1 MQLIVAKKLWVIL
14 MSIGE
19 RIVQL
24 RNDKG
29 VSQGQLAQILGVSRQ
44 AISKWENDQSSPDT
58 LHLIKLADVLDT
70 EVEYLATGRKPV
82 YEEAPIVVNM
92 VHKVDKVVEKVVEKP
107 ILRKI
112 VRVKYVRNPLE
123 YFLLAVISLIIGLIL
138 GAIFLYLPSPSP
150 LLDKKR
156 RYTIVH
162 LLFLVGEAGLEPA
175 RPQ

>member
-112 VRVKYVRNPLE
+112 VRVKYDRNPLE

-138 GAIFLYLPSPSP
+138 GAIFL
-150 LLDKKR
+150 
-156 RYTIVH
+156 
-162 LLFLVGEAGLEPA
+162 
-175 RPQ
+175 

>member
-44 AISKWENDQSSPDT
+44 AISKWENDQSSPDP

-138 GAIFLYLPSPSP
+138 GAIFL
-150 LLDKKR
+150 
-156 RYTIVH
+156 
-162 LLFLVGEAGLEPA
+162 
-175 RPQ
+175 